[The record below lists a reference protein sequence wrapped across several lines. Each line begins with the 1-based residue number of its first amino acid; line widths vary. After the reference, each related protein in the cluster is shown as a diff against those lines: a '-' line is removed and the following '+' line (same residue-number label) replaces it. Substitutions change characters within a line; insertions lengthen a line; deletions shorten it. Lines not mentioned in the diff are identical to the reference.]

1 MGQLMSDTLVRSSG
15 RRNDG
20 AATKAQILEAAGLV
34 FAQKGF
40 DRATAKEIAERSGTN
55 SAAVNYYYGGFEG
68 LYAEVLV
75 EAHRRL
81 LSYDEMAAI
90 AHASTN
96 PEDKLRSLIRLAVS
110 ATQSSAASAWGLR
123 VLSRE
128 FLAPSPV
135 FHVLQDRE
143 LLPKRQLIFGIV
155 AGVLDRPVEDPV
167 VARCCLSVMAPV
179 AMLLISDPKITAQT
193 FPDLASDKGAA
204 DALADH
210 LLRFSLAGI
219 GPDRTTIEIWADP
232 ALTRNTHRIEVEAD
246 SASFA
251 MSIENVPSENPR
263 TGRITA
269 LSVIACLRKMTAP
282 LRVGT

>member
-1 MGQLMSDTLVRSSG
+1 MSEALVRSSG

-40 DRATAKEIAERSGTN
+40 DRATGKEIAERSGSN
-55 SAAVNYYYGGFEG
+55 SAAVNYYYGGIEG

-81 LSYDEMAAI
+81 MSYDEMAAI
-90 AHASTN
+90 AHASAN
-96 PEDKLRSLIRLAVS
+96 PQDKLRGLIRLAVS
-110 ATQSSAASAWGLR
+110 ATQGVAASAWGLR

-143 LLPKRQLIFGIV
+143 LLPKRQLVYEIV
-155 AGVLDRPVEDPV
+155 AGVVGRPVDDPL
-167 VARCCLSVMAPV
+167 VARCCLSVMAPI
-179 AMLLISDPKITAQT
+179 AMLLVADPKVTAQS
-193 FPDLASDKGAA
+193 FPELGTGKAAA
-204 DALADH
+204 DSLADH

-219 GPDRTTIEIWADP
+219 AAVAGAPDGTSNDRT
-232 ALTRNTHRIEVEAD
+232 
-246 SASFA
+246 
-251 MSIENVPSENPR
+251 
-263 TGRITA
+263 
-269 LSVIACLRKMTAP
+269 
-282 LRVGT
+282 